1 MYKRPHKIPRS
12 SLSHLGTKNIPTDQI
27 HRQTVCGSGHPRHAQ
42 GQKADGPKK
51 TEEALENVSRF
62 DRAIMPHVYSRLN
75 MKGKQRS
82 SIYIYIYIHVY
93 TVIASHYNAVTCEH
107 SVGLHPTLSMHK
119 LCCC

>member
-1 MYKRPHKIPRS
+1 MYKDRIKFRALPCRI
-12 SLSHLGTKNIPTDQI
+12 LGLRTFPQI
-27 HRQTVCGSGHPRHAQ
+27 KYIAKRCVVQDILDTLQ

-82 SIYIYIYIHVY
+82 SIYIYIHVY